1 MRRLAR
7 QYHAAAA
14 ASKELGSSTATSGLR
29 PRTVS
34 AARSR
39 PLHARGYATRT
50 SARSWFTKSPDHG
63 PASTSLA

>member
-7 QYHAAAA
+7 QYQADAAD
-14 ASKELGSSTATSGLR
+14 SKEFGSSTAMSGVSA
-29 PRTVS
+29 RTVS

-50 SARSWFTKSPDHG
+50 SARS
-63 PASTSLA
+63 